1 MKMGPR
7 RNYHNGRAAIR
18 RFTALI
24 MIFLMMM
31 IPLLQVASNGRNV
44 FMGYLGDATKT
55 RETFDRGFWLLSGDM
70 ATIDQG
76 FVTIKGES

>member
-1 MKMGPR
+1 M
-7 RNYHNGRAAIR
+7 
-18 RFTALI
+18 
-24 MIFLMMM
+24 LMM
-31 IPLLQVASNGRNV
+31 PLLQVASNGRNV

>member
-1 MKMGPR
+1 MYNFADKSIWGT
-7 RNYHNGRAAIR
+7 NHN
-18 RFTALI
+18 
-24 MIFLMMM
+24 
-31 IPLLQVASNGRNV
+31 LLQVASNGRNV